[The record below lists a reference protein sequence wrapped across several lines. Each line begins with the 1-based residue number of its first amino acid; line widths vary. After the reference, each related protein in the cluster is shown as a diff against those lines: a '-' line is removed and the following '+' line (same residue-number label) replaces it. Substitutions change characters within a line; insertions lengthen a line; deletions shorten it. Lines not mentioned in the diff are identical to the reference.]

1 MTSKIAVPLRP
12 PAVAATTLAELVL
25 AAGHRFGDTPAFR
38 HKTGYGWS
46 EVSYATLARTAR
58 ELAAGLITLG
68 IERGDR
74 VALFAN
80 TRPEWSYVH
89 YAALCAGAV
98 LVPLYPTSSPD
109 EVRYILRHSGA
120 RIIVVETEEHLTKVS
135 TVRDELPK
143 LDEVVVFESGSD
155 LARTTLTL
163 NELARCGRRQPGLLQ
178 RRLAEIEPTDLASF
192 LYTSGTTGPPK
203 GCMLD
208 HVAWLAT
215 VAMTVQVLPL
225 ARGECGYLFLPLA
238 HAFAHL
244 VELVCLEV
252 GGTLVF
258 WEGDMAKI
266 TANLAETRPHYF
278 PSVPRLFEKFH
289 SAIVRQVAEASR
301 VKQALF
307 HWSVRA
313 GHQVRSPGQ
322 RSPSWSAKTR
332 QAVADW
338 LVLAK
343 IRGVLGGRIKLCVT
357 GAAPIAPEILEF
369 FWAIGVPVLESY
381 GMTESPAI
389 TLNSPDD
396 VRIGSVGKPLP
407 GMRIKI
413 AEDGEILLQGP
424 NLLRGY
430 YQDELATTAA
440 IRNGWLHTGDL
451 GRLDGDGF
459 LYITGRKK
467 ELIITATGKNIAP
480 AEIENALRQQPGIAH
495 AVICGDRRPYVSAL
509 IAVEAEVAS
518 AAESTVEQCQALIQ
532 RAVNAVNEKLSRA
545 AQIKRFTVL
554 PQELSQEAGELTPTL
569 KVKRAVVYQR
579 YAELINRMYAD
590 P

>member
-1 MTSKIAVPLRP
+1 MTSETAVSPRP
-12 PAVAATTLAELVL
+12 PAVAAATLAELVL
-25 AAGHRFGDTPAFR
+25 VAGRRFRDTPAFR
-38 HKTGYGWS
+38 HKTAYGWT
-46 EVSYATLARTAR
+46 EVSYATLAHTAR
-58 ELAAGLITLG
+58 ELAAGLIDQG

-80 TRPEWSYVH
+80 TRPEWSYIH
-89 YAALCAGAV
+89 YATLCAGAV
-98 LVPLYPTSSPD
+98 LVPLYPTSSVD
-109 EVRYILRHSGA
+109 EVRHILRHSGA
-120 RIIVVETEEHLTKVS
+120 RIVVVETGEHLKKVR
-135 TVRDELPK
+135 TVRDELTE
-143 LDEVVVFESGSD
+143 LDEVVVFDADSD
-155 LARTTLTL
+155 PTGATLTL
-163 NELARCGRRQPGLLQ
+163 DELARCGRRQPDPLE
-178 RRLAEIEPTDLASF
+178 RRMAEIEPTDMASF

-208 HVAWLAT
+208 HAAWLAT

-225 ARGECGYLFLPLA
+225 GRGESGYLFLPLA

-244 VELVCLEV
+244 VELVSLEV

-266 TANLAETRPHYF
+266 TANLAETSPHYF

-289 SAIVRQVAEASR
+289 SAIVRQMAEAGR

-307 HWSVRA
+307 HWSLRT
-313 GHQVRSPGQ
+313 GQQVRGPGQ
-322 RSPSWSAKTR
+322 RSPGRLAKVR
-332 QAVADW
+332 QVVADR

-343 IRGVLGGRIKLCVT
+343 VRGVLGGQIKLCIT

-369 FWAIGVPVLESY
+369 FWAIGVPLLESY

-389 TLNSPDD
+389 TLNKPDD
-396 VRIGSVGKPLP
+396 VRIGSVGKPLS

-413 AEDGEILLQGP
+413 ADDGEIMLQGP

-430 YQDELATTAA
+430 YQDEAATAA
-440 IRNGWLHTGDL
+440 AVRNGWLHTGDL

-467 ELIITATGKNIAP
+467 ELIITATGKNVAP

-495 AVICGDRRPYVSAL
+495 AVVCGDRRPYVSAL
-509 IAVEAEVAS
+509 IAVDVERVSPAGEEAR
-518 AAESTVEQCQALIQ
+518 ALIQ
-532 RAVNAVNEKLSRA
+532 RAVNVVNERLSHA
-545 AQIKRFTVL
+545 AQVKRFTVL

-569 KVKRAVVYQR
+569 KVKRAVVYQH
-579 YAELINRMYAD
+579 YAALIDRMYTNS
-590 P
+590 

>member
-1 MTSKIAVPLRP
+1 MTSEAAVSSCP
-12 PAVAATTLAELVL
+12 PAVAATTLAELIL
-25 AAGHRFGDTPAFR
+25 AAGRRFGDTPAFR
-38 HKTGYGWS
+38 HKTGYGWT
-46 EVSYATLARTAR
+46 EVSYTTLAHTVRQ
-58 ELAAGLITLG
+58 LAAGLIDHG

-89 YAALCAGAV
+89 YATLCAGAI
-98 LVPLYPTSSPD
+98 LVPLYPTSSVD
-109 EVRYILRHSGA
+109 EVRRILRHSGA
-120 RIIVVETEEHLTKVS
+120 RIVVVETGEHLNKVY
-135 TVRDELPK
+135 TVRDELPE
-143 LDEVVVFESGSD
+143 LDEVVVLDAASD
-155 LARTTLTL
+155 PTGAAFTLD
-163 NELARCGRRQPGLLQ
+163 ELMRCGRRQPDALEL
-178 RRLAEIEPTDLASF
+178 RLAELKPTDMASF

-208 HVAWLAT
+208 HAAWLAT
-215 VAMTVQVLPL
+215 VAMTVEVLPL
-225 ARGECGYLFLPLA
+225 ARGESGYLFLPLA

-244 VELVCLEV
+244 VELVTLEI

-266 TANLAETRPHYF
+266 TADLAETRPHYF

-289 SAIVRQVAEASR
+289 STIVGQVVEAGR

-307 HWSVRA
+307 HWSLRTGQQVR
-313 GHQVRSPGQ
+313 GPGRRSPG
-322 RSPSWSAKTR
+322 RLASAR
-332 QAVADW
+332 QMVADR

-343 IRGVLGGRIKLCVT
+343 VRGVLGGRIKLCIT
-357 GAAPIAPEILEF
+357 GAAPIAPGILEF
-369 FWAIGVPVLESY
+369 FWAIGAPVLESY

-389 TLNSPDD
+389 TLNTPDN

-413 AEDGEILLQGP
+413 ADDDEIVLQGP
-424 NLLRGY
+424 NLFRGY
-430 YQDELATTAA
+430 YQDEAATAAA

-467 ELIITATGKNIAP
+467 ELIITATGKNVAP

-495 AVICGDRRPYVSAL
+495 AVVCGDRRPYVSAL
-509 IAVEAEVAS
+509 IAADAEVAS
-518 AAESTVEQCQALIQ
+518 AAEEMRELIQ
-532 RAVNAVNEKLSRA
+532 RAVNVVNERLSRP
-545 AQIKRFTVL
+545 AQVKRFTIL
-554 PQELSQEAGELTPTL
+554 PRDLSQEAGELTPTL

-579 YAELINRMYAD
+579 YAALIDQMYTD
-590 P
+590 S